1 MKEDIGTNLLKKVK
15 QGKHEILA
23 FSGNWL
29 IVFDGRWN
37 YMLFSCTQKAIL
49 KRHENGG
56 MPAKGRVEYY
66 YSTLDNAIDNLVK
79 KRVAEIIQK
88 HL

>member
-1 MKEDIGTNLLKKVK
+1 MKEDIETDLLKKVK

-37 YMLFSCTQKAIL
+37 YMLFNCRQKAVSN
-49 KRHENGG
+49 RYDNGG
-56 MPAKGRVEYY
+56 MPTKGRVEY
-66 YSTLDNAIDNLVK
+66 YSTLDNALDNLVK
-79 KRVAEIIQK
+79 KVGAEIIQK